1 MESTKIKPLDVL
13 SESQLSEIRK
23 KNDLRNKAV
32 FSFLFLSF
40 SIGQLKCAFNSTRR

>member
-23 KNDLRNKAV
+23 KNDLRNIYALL
-32 FSFLFLSF
+32 FDWGANDPRSLCFL
-40 SIGQLKCAFNSTRR
+40 